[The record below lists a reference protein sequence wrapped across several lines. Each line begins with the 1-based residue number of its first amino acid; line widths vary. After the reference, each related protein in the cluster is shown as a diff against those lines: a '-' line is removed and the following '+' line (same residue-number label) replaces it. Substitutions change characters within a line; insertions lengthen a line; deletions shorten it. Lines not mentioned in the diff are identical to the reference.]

1 MTDKQQ
7 NKYSSQEIKVKKIL
21 GSRRISNYWWAS
33 TILIGGIGFLLSG
46 LSSYLNRNLLPFVE
60 SVNLVFIP
68 QGILMIF
75 YGTLGITVSIFLW
88 LTIFWDVGAGY
99 NEFNKEKGLITIFR
113 SSFPGRQILLKYKLN
128 NIQAIKV
135 NIKEGINP
143 KREIYLCTKDNR
155 EIPLTQV
162 DEPLALSDIET
173 EAIELASFL
182 GVVVEGL

>member
-1 MTDKQQ
+1 MQATSKNSDD
-7 NKYSSQEIKVKKIL
+7 IKLKKII

-33 TILIGGIGFLLSG
+33 TILIGGIGFFLSG
-46 LSSYLNRNLLPFVE
+46 LSSYFHYNLLPFVQTI
-60 SVNLVFIP
+60 NLAFIP

-75 YGTLGITVSIFLW
+75 YGTLGITVSLFLW
-88 LTIFWDVGAGY
+88 LTILWDVGSGY
-99 NEFNKEKGLITIFR
+99 NEFNKKKGLITIFR
-113 SSFPGRQILLKYKLN
+113 FSFPGPNRQILLTYKLA
-128 NIQAIKV
+128 NIQSIKV

-143 KREIYLCTKDNR
+143 KREIYLCTKDQR

-162 DEPLALSDIET
+162 DQPLPLSEIET